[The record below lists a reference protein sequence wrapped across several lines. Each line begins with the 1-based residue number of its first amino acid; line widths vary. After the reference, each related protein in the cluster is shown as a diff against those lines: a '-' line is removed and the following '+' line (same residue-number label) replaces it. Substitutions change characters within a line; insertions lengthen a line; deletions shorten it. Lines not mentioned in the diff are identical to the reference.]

1 MEKDKSFLGTQPVGK
16 LLFKLSLPTVIAQIV
31 NMLYNIVDRIYI
43 GHMPDGGSL
52 ALTGVGVCL
61 PIIMIIS
68 AFAAFV
74 SAGGAPRASIS
85 MGKGDNDSAEKI
97 LGGCFFMQII
107 ISAVL
112 TALLLI
118 FDRDLLLAFGASGNT
133 IEYAVDYMNIYAIG
147 TVFVQL
153 TLGMNAFIT
162 AQGFANIG
170 MVTVMIGAVSN
181 IVLDPIFIFGLH
193 MGVRGAALA
202 TIISQCVSCVW
213 VVAFLFG
220 KKTILRLKAKNFFV
234 SPKIILPC
242 ITLGLATFIMQSS
255 ESVISVCFNSSL
267 LKYGGDIA
275 VGAMTILTSVMQ
287 FAMLPLNGIS
297 QGSQPILSYNYG
309 AGNSERV
316 KKTFKLLLAVCL
328 TYSFLLWGFIEL
340 FPQGFARM
348 FSSDAALIDF
358 TAHALR
364 IYCAVLC
371 LFGIQ
376 MSCQMAFVSIGSALC
391 SISVAV
397 VRKFVLLLPLIYIM
411 PAFVADKTMGVYMAE
426 PVADVI
432 AITFTSILFTIQ
444 FGKAMKKLEAQKKG
458 RQNKMAD
465 EIKIRAATPEDAPAL
480 LKIYAPYVKNTSI
493 TYEYDVPSE
502 EEFRRRIESTLRR
515 YPYLVLEREGD
526 ILGYA
531 YAGPLHSRP
540 AYDWAVET

>member
-43 GHMPDGGSL
+43 GHMPGDGSL

-85 MGKGDNDSAEKI
+85 MGKGDNGSAEKI

-118 FDRDLLLAFGASGNT
+118 FDRDLLLAFGASENT

-202 TIISQCVSCVW
+202 TIISQCISCVW

-220 KKTILRLKAKNFFV
+220 KKTILRLKAKDFFV

-287 FAMLPLNGIS
+287 FAMLPLQGIA
-297 QGSQPILSYNYG
+297 QGAQPITSYNYG
-309 AGNSERV
+309 AGNADRV
-316 KKTFKLLLAVCL
+316 SKTFRLLLTVCL
-328 TYSFLLWGFIEL
+328 SYSFLLWGCIML
-340 FPQGFARM
+340 FPAVFAKI
-348 FSSDAALIDF
+348 FTSDAELVAF
-358 TAHALR
+358 TAKALR
-364 IYCAVLC
+364 IYCAVLFI
-371 LFGIQ
+371 FGIQ
-376 MSCQMAFVSIGSALC
+376 IACQMTFVSIGNAVC

-397 VRKFVLLLPLIYIM
+397 LRKFVLLLPLIYIL
-411 PAFVADKTMGVYMAE
+411 PHVIADQTMAVYTAE
-426 PVADVI
+426 PCADII
-432 AITFTSILFTIQ
+432 AVSCTGILFASR
-444 FGKAMKKLEAQKKG
+444 FRKALKKLRE
-458 RQNKMAD
+458 
-465 EIKIRAATPEDAPAL
+465 
-480 LKIYAPYVKNTSI
+480 KN
-493 TYEYDVPSE
+493 
-502 EEFRRRIESTLRR
+502 
-515 YPYLVLEREGD
+515 
-526 ILGYA
+526 A
-531 YAGPLHSRP
+531 
-540 AYDWAVET
+540 